1 MACLSTHAHALA
13 NNSSRG
19 GAASVCQP
27 QNSVRRRRYQF
38 FRKNINNPLPGPDS
52 CSCKVVVVVQCTCGP
67 RSILVTSVIGLRIF
81 IIHIFF
87 FSSGNNYFIDCCYCR
102 TEINNN
108 AQLASSSTVVLQS
121 RFHIV
126 LLCSFHSL
134 AVCFTS
140 CTLHFTFVSN
150 GQALLYYYFFLFCS
164 NLNIFCAELWPLGG
178 D

>member
-1 MACLSTHAHALA
+1 MLLSA
-13 NNSSRG
+13 SRG
-19 GAASVCQP
+19 VFVDTRTRAGQQLFSGGRRLSMSAAEFRAP
-27 QNSVRRRRYQF
+27 RRRYQF
-38 FRKNINNPLPGPDS
+38 FRKNINNPLPGLDS

-134 AVCFTS
+134 AVCSTS

-150 GQALLYYYFFLFCS
+150 GQALLYYFFFVLF
-164 NLNIFCAELWPLGG
+164 
-178 D
+178 